1 MKLKKFLL
9 PLLVAPA
16 FLASCSADKNV
27 TISETEIPAH
37 LASDEATILEYSDLE
52 DNVWIVNKK
61 THEIFKN
68 GNLFLKYEIF
78 SDTLW
83 YRGHSLIHISE
94 NQILIENF
102 YKEGSITVL
111 TLAPKEEEPADETTG
126 E

>member
-16 FLASCSADKNV
+16 FLVSCSAEKNV

-37 LASDEATILEYSDLE
+37 LASDETTILEYTDLE
-52 DNVWIVNKK
+52 DNIWTLNTE

-111 TLAPKEEEPADETTG
+111 TLVPKEEEPADETTG

>member
-9 PLLVAPA
+9 PFCIMPVL
-16 FLASCSADKNV
+16 LASCSAEKNV

-52 DNVWIVNKK
+52 DNVWIVNTE

-68 GNLFLKYEIF
+68 GYLFMKCEIF

-83 YRGHSLIHISE
+83 YRSHSLIHISE

-111 TLAPKEEEPADETTG
+111 TLVPKEEEPADETTG